1 MWKVKEC
8 AQHSVCFLAF
18 TEWLLGGATIGY
30 MMWVLGTSPTTKEFL
45 NGRLVFTYV
54 ILGVGSLLFLA
65 GLLGWVGSYRRGGCL
80 LNLFLFLT
88 VLSLASEVGGI
99 IALNIMQTKMT
110 DILSQAWSEVNQETR
125 NILQEKFECCGFLG
139 PKDFIE
145 DVETSNNNCYLKE
158 STFSA
163 SVRKIETD
171 LNKFQV
177 GCKEYLVEWFYQ
189 NKVIWIVALGAV
201 LLLQVVNVLV
211 AVLLINQ
218 NKRSR
223 RSSSTQSLR
232 ESMHQS
238 RI

>member
-99 IALNIMQTKMT
+99 IALNIMQT
-110 DILSQAWSEVNQETR
+110 
-125 NILQEKFECCGFLG
+125 KFECCGFLG